1 MLIHTVA
8 YTAVIPTAYPL
19 TERGKPLGQPETA
32 REWEDTRVT
41 PAIKNNTGRIPLVWT
56 DMSMDV
62 RSIIPVTIVTTRV
75 THKKTRRLVEY
86 VIVGLLVGRSGKSIQ
101 QVSRQV
107 KLTSVMSSRKQE
119 TWYTEI
125 NTDR

>member
-1 MLIHTVA
+1 
-8 YTAVIPTAYPL
+8 
-19 TERGKPLGQPETA
+19 
-32 REWEDTRVT
+32 
-41 PAIKNNTGRIPLVWT
+41 
-56 DMSMDV
+56 MDV

-86 VIVGLLVGRSGKSIQ
+86 VIVGLLVGRNGKSIQ